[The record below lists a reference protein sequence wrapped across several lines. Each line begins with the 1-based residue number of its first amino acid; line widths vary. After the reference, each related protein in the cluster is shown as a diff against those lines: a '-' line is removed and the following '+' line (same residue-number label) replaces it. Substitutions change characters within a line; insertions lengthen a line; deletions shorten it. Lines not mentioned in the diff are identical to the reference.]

1 MLKGFKKFALRGNV
15 VEMAVGIIIGISFNN
30 IINSFVNDILM
41 PPVSLLIG
49 KINFSNLYINL
60 SQQNFDSLAAA
71 EQAGVPIIKYG
82 MFINA
87 VIYFLIVAFVLY
99 IVISYYNKL
108 KENNKEKEIEAAPN
122 TKECPY
128 CYSKINIKA
137 IRCPE
142 CTAKLNNQ
150 SNN

>member
-15 VEMAVGIIIGISFNN
+15 VEMAVGIIIGISFNS

-60 SQQNFDSLAAA
+60 TQQNFESLAAA

-82 MFINA
+82 IFIGT
-87 VIYFLIVAFVLY
+87 VVDFLIVAFVLY
-99 IVISYYNKL
+99 IVISYYNRL
-108 KENNKEKEIEAAPN
+108 KEINKEKEIEAAPN

-128 CYSKINIKA
+128 CYSKIHIKA
-137 IRCPE
+137 TRCPE
-142 CTAKLNNQ
+142 CTTKLGD
-150 SNN
+150 

>member
-15 VEMAVGIIIGISFNN
+15 VEMAVGIIIGLAFNK
-30 IINSFVNDILM
+30 IITSFVNDILM

-82 MFINA
+82 IFIGT
-87 VIYFLIVAFVLY
+87 VVDFLIVAFVLY
-99 IVISYYNKL
+99 IVISYYNRL
-108 KENNKEKEIEAAPN
+108 KEINKEKEIEAAPN

-128 CYSKINIKA
+128 CYSTINIKA
-137 IRCPE
+137 TRCPE
-142 CTAKLNNQ
+142 CTTKLGD
-150 SNN
+150 

>member
-60 SQQNFDSLAAA
+60 SQQSFDSLSAA

-82 MFINA
+82 MFINT
-87 VIYFLIVAFVLY
+87 VIDFLIVAFVLY

-108 KENNKEKEIEAAPN
+108 KEINKEK
-122 TKECPY
+122 K
-128 CYSKINIKA
+128 
-137 IRCPE
+137 
-142 CTAKLNNQ
+142 
-150 SNN
+150 

>member
-49 KINFSNLYINL
+49 NINFSNLYINL
-60 SQQNFDSLAAA
+60 SQQEYESLAAA

-82 MFINA
+82 IFIGT
-87 VIYFLIVAFVLY
+87 VVDFLIVAFALY

-108 KENNKEKEIEAAPN
+108 KEINKEKEIKAAPN
-122 TKECPY
+122 TKKCPY
-128 CYSKINIKA
+128 CYSEINIKA
-137 IRCPE
+137 TRCPE
-142 CTAKLNNQ
+142 CTTKLEV
-150 SNN
+150 